1 MSDSEPERPDSTG
14 AGSNPEP
21 GGGRSSDGRTAVAT
35 PARPT
40 GKRSRRGAA
49 AEGESDAVD
58 LATGTEAAPTKNG
71 SGKKKK
77 TAKKR
82 GDGPSRNPLVFVW
95 TYLQQVVAE
104 LRKVIW
110 PNRKQMVS
118 YTTVVLVFLAF
129 MVAMIFAADYGLNK
143 LVNLVFG

>member
-1 MSDSEPERPDSTG
+1 MSDSEPARPDSTG
-14 AGSNPEP
+14 AGSNPGP
-21 GGGRSSDGRTAVAT
+21 GDGRDSDGRTAVAT

-40 GKRSRRGAA
+40 GKRSRRGAV

-58 LATGTEAAPTKNG
+58 LATGTEAAPTKDG

-118 YTTVVLVFLAF
+118 YTIVVLAFLAF
-129 MVAMIFAADYGLNK
+129 MVAMIWAADFGLSK
-143 LVNLVFG
+143 LINLVFG